1 MDKFF
6 SLPLE
11 KQNTI
16 LDAALTCFG
25 KNGYKKASVN
35 DIATAAGISKAMV
48 FHYFGSKK
56 TLYLYLVTYCGTIL
70 MNEMSGQF
78 DSSVT
83 DFFDHILHITHVKI
97 AVVRNHP
104 AILSFISSAY
114 FEQDP
119 EVLNDITNILKMGE
133 KFRQDNVYQEI
144 DAEKLKKGV
153 DPKLV
158 MNIVFFFSE
167 GFLSQMSKS
176 DITDIDAVSEEFET
190 CLKLL
195 KNNFYKEDYL
205 I

>member
-6 SLPLE
+6 NLPLE

-56 TLYLYLVTYCGTIL
+56 ALYLYLVTYSGTIL

-83 DFFDHILHITHVKI
+83 DFFDNILHITHVKI

-114 FEQDP
+114 FEEDP
-119 EVLNDITNILKMGE
+119 EVLNDIQNIMNMGE
-133 KFRQDNVYQEI
+133 KFRRDNIYQEMDTGKI
-144 DAEKLKKGV
+144 KKGI

-158 MNIVFFFSE
+158 MKIVFFFSE
-167 GFLSQMSKS
+167 GFLSQISKS
-176 DITDIDAVSEEFET
+176 DMADIDAVSEEFET

-195 KNNFYKEDYL
+195 KNNFYKEEYL